1 VFAETLREKLGSGAG
16 LDRQQVSLLARHFE
30 LLKRW
35 NKVLNLTSIRSDE
48 EAVERHYC
56 EAIFLAMHLPA
67 GSLRVAD
74 VGSGGGFPGFPVGVV
89 RPDCCVTLIE
99 SHQRKAVFLREASR
113 EMANIRVLEKRAE
126 EVEER
131 FDWVISRAVSYEDL
145 SGFLKKLAP
154 NADLLTGSEGPPEEM
169 GFVWDPPV
177 ALPWGRQRF
186 LWTGHVVTG
195 ETGDPVSRET
205 ERRG

>member
-1 VFAETLREKLGSGAG
+1 MFAETLREKLGSGAG

-99 SHQRKAVFLREASR
+99 SHQRKSVFLKEATR
-113 EMANIRVLEKRAE
+113 GLGNFRILAVRAE
-126 EVEER
+126 EVREE
-131 FDWVISRAVSYEDL
+131 FDHVISRAVSYTDL
-145 SGFLKKLAP
+145 RRSLKNLGVC
-154 NADLLTGSEGPPEEM
+154 ADLLTGGEAPPDEL
-169 GFVWDPPV
+169 GFVWEEILQ
-177 ALPWGRQRF
+177 LPWGEDRF
-186 LWTGHVVTG
+186 LRLG
-195 ETGDPVSRET
+195 
-205 ERRG
+205 ERRK